1 MGNTLEDALARI
13 EELENENK
21 KLRAELEVYKNEIQG
36 EERNMMLHGMLHIR
50 TLL

>member
-21 KLRAELEVYKNEIQG
+21 KLRAELEVYKK
-36 EERNMMLHGMLHIR
+36 LK
-50 TLL
+50 

>member
-21 KLRAELEVYKNEIQG
+21 KLRAELEVYK
-36 EERNMMLHGMLHIR
+36 ERNMMLHGMLHIR